1 MDAKESEME
10 RVSKQ
15 QFANLYA
22 KLLDV
27 AQRGDKTF
35 YSEVEGLVGLDHHL
49 SQDRKVMGGLLAL
62 ISRAEVGQGRPMLS
76 SVVWRKDIDRIGP
89 GFIPLAHELGRIRPG
104 QNECMGNGISRSDLL
119 LISLNGPAST
129 KQAGEV

>member
-1 MDAKESEME
+1 MDAKESELE

-22 KLLDV
+22 KLLAV
-27 AQRGDKTF
+27 ARTGDKTF
-35 YSEVEGLVGLDHHL
+35 YSDIEGLVGLDHHMA
-49 SQDRKVMGGLLAL
+49 QDRKVLGGVLAL

-89 GFIPLAHELGRIRPG
+89 GFIPLAHELGRIRPY
-104 QNECMGNGISRSDLL
+104 QDEKEFEIAELRATCAAWKAAPVVAPVR
-119 LISLNGPAST
+119 
-129 KQAGEV
+129 